1 MRLRSILTVT
11 VYLSVVPLVGR
22 TGAWGTPLAA
32 SPFSAVEAPGLTT
45 EGPAQTTAPATSS
58 VLSIASSR
66 LEHREVAAGEL
77 VPAVGQLARGAT
89 DPIWFAYTVPT
100 VPRHESHHEWKQ
112 RVERVVLDE
121 DGHLEPGN
129 GTWDDTTTLAILALM
144 KGGAVTNVV
153 TTDARVTID
162 AGRQR
167 VVMLDHVRPK
177 DSVTWLASIVR
188 DQAKADATSSRSVER
203 CAQGALAAIALTD
216 DDSADT
222 VLPPFTAA
230 GQPSW
235 LRRDAAFWLGAARGA
250 AGAAVIDRLARTDG
264 DADFRQHLTFV
275 LTLTGPTG
283 VDTLIELARHDAS
296 APVRGQA
303 LFWLGQ
309 KAGQRAIGT
318 LATAVDSD
326 PDAQV
331 RRQAVFAIS
340 QLPKDEAVPKLI
352 ELARKHRDP
361 GVRQQA
367 MFWLGQSGDSRALT
381 FFEEVLSH

>member
-11 VYLSVVPLVGR
+11 VYLAVVPLVGR

-45 EGPAQTTAPATSS
+45 ERPAQTTAAAPTSS
-58 VLSIASSR
+58 VLSIVSIVCSIATLPQASSSR
-66 LEHREVAAGEL
+66 SSARSLVARRIPSGSR
-77 VPAVGQLARGAT
+77 P
-89 DPIWFAYTVPT
+89 PVPT
-100 VPRHESHHEWKQ
+100 VPRHESQHEWKQ

-129 GTWDDTTTLAILALM
+129 GTWGDTTTLAILALM
-144 KGGAVTNVV
+144 KAGVVTNVV

-177 DSVTWLASIVR
+177 DSVTWLASVVR
-188 DQAKADATSSRSVER
+188 DQAKADGSSSRSVER
-203 CAQGALAAIALTD
+203 CAQGALAGIALTD

-275 LTLTGPTG
+275 LTLTGPAG

-309 KAGQRAIGT
+309 KAGQRAIAT
-318 LATAVDSD
+318 LA
-326 PDAQV
+326 
-331 RRQAVFAIS
+331 
-340 QLPKDEAVPKLI
+340 
-352 ELARKHRDP
+352 
-361 GVRQQA
+361 GG
-367 MFWLGQSGDSRALT
+367 GQRSRL
-381 FFEEVLSH
+381 

>member
-1 MRLRSILTVT
+1 MRLRSVLTAA
-11 VYLSVVPLVGR
+11 VYLAVVPLVGR
-22 TGAWGTPLAA
+22 TGAWGTPLQAL
-32 SPFSAVEAPGLTT
+32 PFGSVEAPGLT
-45 EGPAQTTAPATSS
+45 EAPAQAPSAPASAS
-58 VLSIASSR
+58 PVSIVSSR
-66 LEHREVAAGEL
+66 LEHRDVAPGALATVVGEI
-77 VPAVGQLARGAT
+77 ARGVSEA
-89 DPIWFAYTVPT
+89 IWIAYTVPAIA
-100 VPRHESHHEWKQ
+100 RHEGHHGWEK
-112 RVERVVLDE
+112 RIERAVLDE
-121 DGHLEPGN
+121 DGRLQPGN
-129 GTWDDTTTLAILALM
+129 GTWGDTTILAILALM
-144 KGGAVTNVV
+144 KGGTVSNVV

-177 DSVTWLASIVR
+177 DSVTWLAQVVR
-188 DQAKADATSSRSVER
+188 DQARAEASSRSVER
-203 CAQGALAAIALTD
+203 CAQGALAGIALTD

-230 GQPSW
+230 GQPTW

-250 AGAAVIDRLARTDG
+250 AGAVVIDRLARSDA

-283 VDTLIELARHDAS
+283 VDTLIDLARHDAS
-296 APVRGQA
+296 AQVRGQA

-318 LATAVDSD
+318 LAGALDND
-326 PDAQV
+326 PDSQV

-340 QLPKDEAVPKLI
+340 QLPKDDGIPKLI
-352 ELARKHRDP
+352 ELARTHRDP

>member
-203 CAQGALAAIALTD
+203 CAQGAIAAIALTD
-216 DDSADT
+216 DDSVDT

-264 DADFRQHLTFV
+264 DA
-275 LTLTGPTG
+275 
-283 VDTLIELARHDAS
+283 
-296 APVRGQA
+296 
-303 LFWLGQ
+303 
-309 KAGQRAIGT
+309 
-318 LATAVDSD
+318 
-326 PDAQV
+326 
-331 RRQAVFAIS
+331 
-340 QLPKDEAVPKLI
+340 
-352 ELARKHRDP
+352 
-361 GVRQQA
+361 
-367 MFWLGQSGDSRALT
+367 
-381 FFEEVLSH
+381 